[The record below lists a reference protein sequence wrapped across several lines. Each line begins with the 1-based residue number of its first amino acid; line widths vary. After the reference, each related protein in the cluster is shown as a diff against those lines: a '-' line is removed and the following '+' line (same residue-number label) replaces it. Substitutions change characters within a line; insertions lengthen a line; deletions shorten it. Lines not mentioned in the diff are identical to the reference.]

1 MRIIA
6 HWSAVFASLLVVAPL
21 NADEFESIG
30 FLPLPEKIELGAV
43 SAVAVDA
50 ADRIYVLQRGVPP
63 VLVFDA
69 ELNYD
74 RGWGAGLFKVPHGL
88 RIDGQGHIWT
98 TDNGNH
104 VLRKFSPD
112 GELLLTLG
120 VEGTPKSGAE
130 GFRAPDDLVFD
141 SAGNIYVADAGNS
154 RIAKLDPGGKF
165 LMAWGKK
172 GNGPGEF
179 ATAHSLA
186 IDAQDRIYLG
196 DRGNQRVQVFTSAGE
211 HLADWTGLGNP
222 FGLVFFGEELIA
234 AEGDKHVL
242 GRFDRDGKLLGTWG
256 TPEALKLPHLMA
268 TNSRGVLF
276 VSEVNGKRVQL
287 LRRTSAAD

>member
-1 MRIIA
+1 MRTVA
-6 HWSAVFASLLVVAPL
+6 LASAVVAALSFATPA
-21 NADEFESIG
+21 NAEDFTSIG
-30 FLPLPEKIELGAV
+30 FLPLPEQIELGAV

-50 ADRIYVLQRGVPP
+50 ADRIYVLHRGNPP
-63 VLVFDA
+63 LLAFDA
-69 ELNYD
+69 ELNYVQ
-74 RGWGAGLFKVPHGL
+74 GWGSGMFKVPHGL
-88 RIDGQGHIWT
+88 RIDAEGHVWT

-112 GELLLTLG
+112 GDLLLTLG
-120 VEGTPKSGAE
+120 VEGTPQTGAD

-141 SAGNIYVADAGNS
+141 TAGNLYVADAGNS
-154 RIAKLDPGGKF
+154 RIAKLDPSGKF
-165 LMAWGKK
+165 LTAWGKK
-172 GNGPGEF
+172 GKGPGEF

-196 DRGNQRVQVFTSAGE
+196 DRGNQRVQVFTSSGE

-222 FGLVFFGEELIA
+222 FGLIFYGDELIA

-256 TPEALKLPHLMA
+256 TPETLKLPHLMA

-287 LRRTSAAD
+287 LRRTAVVE